1 MAKGFKETG
10 FAERR
15 DTAAKAKQESL
26 KKFGQRPSVDDPAE
40 IEKRAARMATAE
52 ARKVRAAKHEEEKAA
67 EKLRNAADKA
77 QRAASR

>member
-26 KKFGQRPSVDDPAE
+26 KKFGQRPSADDPAE
-40 IEKRAARMATAE
+40 VERRAAKAATAE
-52 ARKVRAAKHEEEKAA
+52 ARKARAAKPEGK
-67 EKLRNAADKA
+67 
-77 QRAASR
+77 